1 MEYYFENGFVG
12 TRLMVIEL
20 DTAELKEMWGDSND
34 GIESYEDLTI
44 EFEID
49 RYLRLREVLNRPGFL
64 GDLTF

>member
-44 EFEID
+44 EFEIE
-49 RYLRLREVLNRPGFL
+49 RYLR
-64 GDLTF
+64 